1 MKSVVDVEIT
11 PEMMAQAFWDMDNIQ
26 QAKFFDSLAKVV
38 AKDSGSSGS
47 IQWYY
52 LGRHLRE
59 NGNQT
64 SAREMLMAMAAPLY
78 LHTLT
83 ATGE

>member
-11 PEMMAQAFWDMDNIQ
+11 PEMMAQAFWDMDTIK
-26 QAKFFDSLAKVV
+26 QAEFFDSLAKVV
-38 AKDSGSSGS
+38 AKDSGSSSS

-52 LGRHLRE
+52 LGRHLLE
-59 NGNQT
+59 NGNQA
-64 SAREMLMAMAAPLY
+64 SAREMLMSMAAPLY